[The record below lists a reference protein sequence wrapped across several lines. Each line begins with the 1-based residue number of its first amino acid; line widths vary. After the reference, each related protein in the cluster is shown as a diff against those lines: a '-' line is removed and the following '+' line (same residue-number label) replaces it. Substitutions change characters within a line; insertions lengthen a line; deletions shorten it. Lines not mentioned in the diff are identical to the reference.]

1 MDISETD
8 NIPTANITLSL
19 PEKSSFSELIRRH
32 SLNKQ
37 TTEQCLNGNPILSET
52 HYPMQTS
59 SCSSPE
65 HLNENN
71 ANGNERL
78 KDCSDDDNLETLG
91 RKVSEIINANRLII
105 DNGNGDDVIIS
116 HRYCIIISEK
126 YDLFLSCNSV
136 LIKLIKHSSRNKE
149 DSGKLS
155 GHYVEQSDIKIRA
168 SSDNTDDNEDDACE
182 ESWSDEEGEDPSYT
196 YDYII
201 KRKRYFLVNR
211 IQYF

>member
-8 NIPTANITLSL
+8 HTPVANIALSL
-19 PEKSSFSELIRRH
+19 PEKSSLDVRRQ
-32 SLNKQ
+32 SSNKQ
-37 TTEQCLNGNPILSET
+37 ATECLNGNSILPET

-91 RKVSEIINANRLII
+91 RKVSEIIIANRLII

-116 HRYCIIISEK
+116 HRYCNIR
-126 YDLFLSCNSV
+126 
-136 LIKLIKHSSRNKE
+136 RN
-149 DSGKLS
+149 
-155 GHYVEQSDIKIRA
+155 V
-168 SSDNTDDNEDDACE
+168 
-182 ESWSDEEGEDPSYT
+182 T
-196 YDYII
+196 YFCRI
-201 KRKRYFLVNR
+201 
-211 IQYF
+211 IQYLLNN

>member
-1 MDISETD
+1 MSETD
-8 NIPTANITLSL
+8 HTPITNIALSL
-19 PEKSSFSELIRRH
+19 PEKSSLDLVRRH

-37 TTEQCLNGNPILSET
+37 VAECLNGNPILPET

-105 DNGNGDDVIIS
+105 DNGNDDDVIIS
-116 HRYCIIISEK
+116 HRYCIIIST
-126 YDLFLSCNSV
+126 
-136 LIKLIKHSSRNKE
+136 
-149 DSGKLS
+149 
-155 GHYVEQSDIKIRA
+155 
-168 SSDNTDDNEDDACE
+168 NT
-182 ESWSDEEGEDPSYT
+182 
-196 YDYII
+196 
-201 KRKRYFLVNR
+201 
-211 IQYF
+211 

>member
-1 MDISETD
+1 
-8 NIPTANITLSL
+8 L
-19 PEKSSFSELIRRH
+19 P
-32 SLNKQ
+32 
-37 TTEQCLNGNPILSET
+37 ET

-116 HRYCIIISEK
+116 HRYEQYIWIYMDIIISMNTCLISVIK
-126 YDLFLSCNSV
+126 FVNS
-136 LIKLIKHSSRNKE
+136 
-149 DSGKLS
+149 
-155 GHYVEQSDIKIRA
+155 
-168 SSDNTDDNEDDACE
+168 
-182 ESWSDEEGEDPSYT
+182 
-196 YDYII
+196 
-201 KRKRYFLVNR
+201 
-211 IQYF
+211 